1 MTKQL
6 IDEYRRTSYELSEVI
21 APGWQRRRAQ
31 FEEAMT
37 PVRQWMVGETA
48 PLAGDTVLELAA
60 GAGDT
65 GFAASAGAGR
75 LICTDFSPA
84 MLDVARLRAGDL
96 GVRNVEFRVM
106 DAEHLELDTSSV
118 DAVLCRFG
126 YMLMADPAAALSETR
141 RVLRPGGRLALA
153 VWAAPERNPFFA
165 LVASV
170 LAKGGHVAPPPAGA
184 PNPFG
189 MADPGRTRAMLEGA
203 GFTAVTLD
211 EIPVRFPFRD
221 VDDYLGFMSDTA
233 GPLAVALQRL
243 SGPGRGE
250 IAGTVGDA
258 LGAFAVDDGY
268 AIPGAALVATARPA
282 G

>member
-1 MTKQL
+1 MTKQS
-6 IDEYRRTSYELSEVI
+6 IDEYRRAGYELSQAI
-21 APGWQRRRAQ
+21 APGWRRRHVE
-31 FEEAMT
+31 FEAAMT
-37 PVRQWMVGETA
+37 PVRELMV
-48 PLAGDTVLELAA
+48 AGIAAGGTVLELAA

-65 GFAASAGAGR
+65 GFAASAVARR

-84 MLDVARLRAGDL
+84 MLDVARGRAGEL
-96 GVRNVEFRVM
+96 GVRNVEFSVM
-106 DAEHLELDTSSV
+106 DAERLELDSASV

-141 RVLRPGGRLALA
+141 RVLRAGGRLALA

-165 LVASV
+165 VLASV
-170 LAKGGHVAPPPAGA
+170 LARGGHVAPPPAGA

-189 MADPGRTRAMLEGA
+189 MADPDRTGALLEVA
-203 GFTAVTLD
+203 GFTAIALD

-221 VDDYLGFMSDTA
+221 VDGYLGFMGDTA
-233 GPLAVALQRL
+233 GPLAVALQAL
-243 SGPGRGE
+243 SGADRE
-250 IAGTVGDA
+250 DVARSVGDA
-258 LGAFAVDDGY
+258 LGAFAVDGGY